1 LEIRRRPAAA
11 LSVVTVAAFVL
22 VAPFGPPVH
31 AQSAP
36 ATKPTT
42 TPKPTAK
49 PATGTSAK
57 TPAGKSS
64 ANAGRVD
71 GIAAV
76 VNDDVV
82 LQSDVEEQL
91 YLFLS
96 RAQAQPD
103 SSTLDTLRRQILD
116 QLIDEKLIVAEA
128 EHQGVTVPDAEIERQ
143 VDAAIADAKQ
153 RLGSP
158 EAFQQQLARE
168 NLTEDKLRDKYRE
181 DVRRQLMAQRLVQKQ
196 IPPKKVDS
204 TAAAVYFKANPDKF
218 PKLPAELKLSVIQ
231 IPVVAD
237 SSVDAKA
244 KAKIEAIRR
253 RIVAGEKFAKVA
265 SEVSDDE
272 TSARAGGDLGYFT
285 RGSMEPEFEDA
296 AFSQTVGQL
305 GKPVRSSYGWH
316 LIEVIDRDTMKTIT
330 RRDSIGP
337 DGKPVLEV
345 HARHILVKVDL
356 TDADAQRAQK
366 TAQFVKSEIDKGK
379 DFGTLAQKYSQYKG
393 PHSADGDVGFV
404 SLGTLAPNIRAGLD
418 SLKVGQVSDI
428 LPNRTGFNIFKVTDR
443 HPERA
448 YTYEEIKEE
457 LPDAVSQ
464 ILFKDKYDAYVKTLR
479 SKAQI
484 QIR

>member
-1 LEIRRRPAAA
+1 
-11 LSVVTVAAFVL
+11 
-22 VAPFGPPVH
+22 
-31 AQSAP
+31 
-36 ATKPTT
+36 
-42 TPKPTAK
+42 
-49 PATGTSAK
+49 
-57 TPAGKSS
+57 
-64 ANAGRVD
+64 
-71 GIAAV
+71 
-76 VNDDVV
+76 
-82 LQSDVEEQL
+82 
-91 YLFLS
+91 
-96 RAQAQPD
+96 
-103 SSTLDTLRRQILD
+103 
-116 QLIDEKLIVAEA
+116 
-128 EHQGVTVPDAEIERQ
+128 
-143 VDAAIADAKQ
+143 
-153 RLGSP
+153 
-158 EAFQQQLARE
+158 
-168 NLTEDKLRDKYRE
+168 
-181 DVRRQLMAQRLVQKQ
+181 
-196 IPPKKVDS
+196 
-204 TAAAVYFKANPDKF
+204 
-218 PKLPAELKLSVIQ
+218 
-231 IPVVAD
+231 
-237 SSVDAKA
+237 VDAKA
-244 KAKIEAIRR
+244 KAKIETIRR

-330 RRDSIGP
+330 RRDSVGP

-418 SLKVGQVSDI
+418 TLKVGQLSDI

>member
-1 LEIRRRPAAA
+1 LEIRRRPAAVLA
-11 LSVVTVAAFVL
+11 VVTVAAIVS
-22 VAPFGPPVH
+22 VAVFGPPVH

-36 ATKPTT
+36 ATKPA
-42 TPKPTAK
+42 AK

-57 TPAGKSS
+57 PPAAAKGIGP
-64 ANAGRVD
+64 AARVD

-116 QLIDEKLIVAEA
+116 QLIDEKLIVGEA
-128 EHQGVTVPDAEIERQ
+128 EHQGITVPDAEIAHQ
-143 VDAAIADAKQ
+143 VDAAIADAKE

-168 NLTEDKLRDKYRE
+168 NMTEDKLRDKYKE
-181 DVRRQLMAQRLVQKQ
+181 DVRRQLMAQRLIQKQ
-196 IPPKKVDS
+196 IPQKKVDS
-204 TAAAVYFKANPDKF
+204 TAAASYFKANPDKF

-237 SSVDAKA
+237 SVVDAKA
-244 KAKIEAIRR
+244 KTKIDGIRK
-253 RIVAGEKFAKVA
+253 RIVGGEKFAKVA

-316 LIEVIDRDTMKTIT
+316 LIEVIDRDTMKTIS

-337 DGKPVLEV
+337 DGKPLLEV

-356 TDADAQRAQK
+356 TEADAQRAQK
-366 TAQFVKSEIDKGK
+366 TTQFIKSELDKGK
-379 DFGTLAQKYSQYKG
+379 DFGTLAQKYSKYKG
-393 PHSADGDVGFV
+393 PHSVDGDVGFV

-418 SLKVGQVSDI
+418 TLKVGQVSDI

-448 YTYEEIKEE
+448 YSYEEIKEE
-457 LPDAVSQ
+457 LPDAVAQ
-464 ILFKDKYDAYVKTLR
+464 IIFKDKYDAYVKTLR